1 MEARVETALKM
12 FEINLPGGGGAFTRA
27 LYANGRQQCK
37 VEMRIVK
44 VTRSAPGQD
53 WVEVP
58 LTTAERQSATL
69 VSYSLNKKEALPE
82 AWYCDNFK
90 NGFNTGLWQK
100 GLEDDVKSEQP
111 EKEAGP
117 EPFFSTIDLYL
128 RCDSSRPVVAQRFMG
143 KITVD
148 GKVYTT
154 KFSEGAQTF
163 HSSVVVHPIKP
174 YVLNGAALIRSDTEV
189 YKSSG
194 LTIRMYYWA
203 LPSGLS
209 ALEELALEG
218 DITLS
223 PAGQAGARVIYS
235 AEPVEHVQASVLRF
249 DEVRPKAVVRNVFRL
264 NYPGAQN
271 LEFDISRHPHKMR
284 VACYLGAVPAQPPEQ
299 LIDTHWKIVDSFGCE
314 HSFVLKLNNLSGDP
328 VLE

>member
-1 MEARVETALKM
+1 MEARVETALRM
-12 FEINLPGGGGAFTRA
+12 FEINLPGASGTFTRA

-37 VEMRIVK
+37 VEIRIIK

-58 LTTAERQSATL
+58 LTTAERESATL
-69 VSYSLNKKEALPE
+69 VSYSFNEKETLPE
-82 AWYCDNFK
+82 RWYCDKVK
-90 NGFNTGLWQK
+90 NSFNTGLWQQ
-100 GLEDDVKSEQP
+100 GLEEFVESEQP
-111 EKEAGP
+111 EKDAGP
-117 EPFFSTIDLYL
+117 EPFISTIDLYL

-154 KFSEGAQTF
+154 KVSEGALTF
-163 HSSVVVHPIKP
+163 HSSVVVHPTKP
-174 YVLNGAALIRSDTEV
+174 YVLNGGALIRSDAEV
-189 YKSSG
+189 YKSAA
-194 LTIRMYYWA
+194 LTIHMYYWA
-203 LPSGLS
+203 LPGGLS

-223 PAGQAGARVIYS
+223 PGGQAGARVVYS
-235 AEPVEHVQASVLRF
+235 SEVFRHVQASVLRF
-249 DEVRPKAVVRNVFRL
+249 NEVSPKAVVRNVFRL

-271 LEFDISRHPHKMR
+271 LEFDINRHPYKMR
-284 VACYLGAVPAQPPEQ
+284 VACYIGSVPAQPPEQ
-299 LIDTHWKIVDSFGCE
+299 LIDTHWKVVDSFGCE
-314 HSFVLKLNNLSGDP
+314 HSFILKLNDITAAP